1 MIKLK
6 VNHKQINVDFF
17 TFPDGTRHVKI
28 EENITAIEG
37 KCVVEIIA
45 QVSSS
50 DDIMDILLLKDAVD
64 RQTAYQFISLTMPY
78 MLGSRQDRIMVNGEP
93 LSVQVYAN
101 ILNLANF
108 DEISILDPHSTATL
122 AALNHGHEMILEGF
136 YDQLLIDIN
145 NAVVV
150 SPDAGAVKRATT
162 FAKNKGIQHLI
173 KADKTRDLATGKI
186 TDFELYI
193 KDIDILDKD
202 VYIVDDIVTNGG
214 TFLGLLEKI
223 KECRPNS
230 INLVVTHADHGE
242 GLDKMAHAF
251 DDVYVTNSK
260 RAYESTSNVHVTNIF
275 D

>member
-1 MIKLK
+1 
-6 VNHKQINVDFF
+6 
-17 TFPDGTRHVKI
+17 
-28 EENITAIEG
+28 
-37 KCVVEIIA
+37 
-45 QVSSS
+45 
-50 DDIMDILLLKDAVD
+50 MDILLLKDAVD

-214 TFLGLLEKI
+214 TFVGL
-223 KECRPNS
+223 KEEIDKCYPRS
-230 INLVVTHADHGE
+230 VNLVVTHADHGE
-242 GLDKMAHAF
+242 GLDKMAFAF